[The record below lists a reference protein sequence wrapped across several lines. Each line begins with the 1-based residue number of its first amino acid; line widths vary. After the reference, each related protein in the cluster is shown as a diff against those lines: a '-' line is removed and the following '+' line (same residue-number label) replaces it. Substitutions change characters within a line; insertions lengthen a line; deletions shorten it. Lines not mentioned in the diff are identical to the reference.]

1 MQELIQTVTA
11 LRINSLKLGMFPRA
25 WPEVRKSFYFL
36 RWEKKGLF
44 GKKIFLCIDDG
55 LLALFLYFSRTNLKM

>member
-36 RWEKKGLF
+36 RWEKKGGCL
-44 GKKIFLCIDDG
+44 GKRYFFVLMMGCWRFFYT
-55 LLALFLYFSRTNLKM
+55 LAELN